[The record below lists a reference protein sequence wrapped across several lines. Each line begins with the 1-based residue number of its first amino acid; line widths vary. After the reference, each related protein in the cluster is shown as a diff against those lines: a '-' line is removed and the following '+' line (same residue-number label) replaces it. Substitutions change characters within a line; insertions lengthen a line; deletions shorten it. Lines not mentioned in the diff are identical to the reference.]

1 MNRLKTFIVWLLK
14 AAGYEIRVA
23 ANLKET
29 DSLAG
34 FGKLVKLLAGLSNA
48 SHLSINQF
56 SEIVGKS
63 KSQLGQD
70 VLALGVS
77 GIKRGGFFVEFGA
90 TDGVSLSNTY
100 MLEKDFGW
108 SGILCE
114 PGKAW
119 HSSLKASRF
128 CSIDTRCV
136 YSSSGQYLKFSET
149 AIGELSTISK
159 YKESDEN
166 RFMRKEH
173 RSYDVETVSL
183 EDLLATY
190 NAPKYVDFLS
200 VDTEGSELEI
210 LKDFNFDKYRFGL
223 LVVEHNYTSNREK
236 LHELLTRNGYKQIYP
251 EHSKF
256 DDWYLGPLD

>member
-1 MNRLKTFIVWLLK
+1 MNRIKTFIVRLLK
-14 AAGYEIRVA
+14 ASGYEIRVA
-23 ANLKET
+23 ATLKET
-29 DSLAG
+29 DSLAR
-34 FGKLVKLLAGLSNA
+34 FGKLLKLLAGVGNT
-48 SHLSINQF
+48 SHLSIKEF
-56 SEIVGKS
+56 SEISSKS
-63 KSQLGQD
+63 QSQLGQD

-114 PGKAW
+114 PGKLW
-119 HSSLKASRF
+119 HSSLRANRS
-128 CSIDTRCV
+128 CSIDIRCV

-149 AIGELSTISK
+149 GIGELSTISK
-159 YKESDEN
+159 YMESDEN
-166 RFMRKEH
+166 RFLRKEQ
-173 RSYDVETVSL
+173 RTYDVETVSL
-183 EDLLATY
+183 GDLLAKY

-200 VDTEGSELEI
+200 VDTEGSELAI

-223 LVVEHNYTSNREK
+223 ICVEHNYTSSREK
-236 LHELLTRNGYKQIYP
+236 LQELLTRNGYKQIYP

-256 DDWYLGPLD
+256 DDWYLGPVD